1 MTRKKS
7 LKKKVEIVFDPQKR
21 KEFLTGFRKRK
32 NERRKRAQ
40 QELERNLKEE
50 RKRIR
55 LEIKDGIKHMKK
67 SFEPLKEIT
76 EADRLNE
83 DEYEDDDV
91 KVKIVELSTGDLA
104 AQRCMLG
111 QNRADDTEES
121 AHDDGQQSETDEE
134 ECTNRI
140 PGMDFDVNTKRK
152 RKIEGHANS
161 DNEDTSAEGRK
172 KKPKLD
178 HQNIDLKTKKELDH
192 FKKVKT
198 LKKIKKSKVFKMK
211 EQLNKKA
218 NQKKARKD
226 KNNSLKSIPTHLR
239 KKKKYQKNPYN
250 KGRLM
255 NRKQL
260 RRKNNT

>member
-1 MTRKKS
+1 M
-7 LKKKVEIVFDPQKR
+7 
-21 KEFLTGFRKRK
+21 TGFRKRK

-40 QELERNLKEE
+40 EELERNLKEE

-67 SFEPLKEIT
+67 SFEPLKELT
-76 EADRLNE
+76 EADKGNE

-104 AQRCMLG
+104 AQRNMLG
-111 QNRADDTEES
+111 VNRGEEES
-121 AHDDGQQSETDEE
+121 DESDKDQNTDDDEE
-134 ECTNRI
+134 EPSADCI
-140 PGMDFDVNTKRK
+140 PGMDFDINAKKRNREHDSEHGSDETK
-152 RKIEGHANS
+152 I
-161 DNEDTSAEGRK
+161 K
-172 KKPKLD
+172 KAKDDKHNLE
-178 HQNIDLKTKKELDH
+178 LKTKKELDH

-198 LKKIKKSKVFKMK
+198 MKKLKKTKAFKMK
-211 EQLNKKA
+211 EQLVKKA

-226 KNNSLKSIPTHLR
+226 KNNTLKNLPAHMR
-239 KKKKYQKNPYN
+239 KKKKFQKNPYN

-260 RRKNNT
+260 RRKNNS

>member
-1 MTRKKS
+1 MTRKKAP
-7 LKKKVEIVFDPQKR
+7 KKKTEIVFDPQKR

-67 SFEPLKEIT
+67 SYEPLKEIT
-76 EADRLNE
+76 EADKVNE

-111 QNRADDTEES
+111 QNQAED
-121 AHDDGQQSETDEE
+121 TDESVDEGE
-134 ECTNRI
+134 EDDEEDNSNRI
-140 PGMDFDVNTKRK
+140 PGMDFDINAKRK
-152 RKIEGHANS
+152 RKYS
-161 DNEDTSAEGRK
+161 DNEENNTDTGK
-172 KKPKLD
+172 KKPKMDKPNL
-178 HQNIDLKTKKELDH
+178 DLKTKKELDH

-211 EQLNKKA
+211 EQLDKKA

-226 KNNSLKSIPTHLR
+226 KNNSLKSIPAHMR
-239 KKKKYQKNPYN
+239 KKKKFQKNPYN

-260 RRKNNT
+260 RRKNNS